1 MIKAKVKSSQVLSV
15 VHNNRK
21 AIHHPDKTAE
31 LILLVISFGKK
42 KTKQKK
48 NTGLVDD

>member
-1 MIKAKVKSSQVLSV
+1 MIKAKAKSSQVLFV
-15 VHNNRK
+15 VHNKGK

-31 LILLVISFGKK
+31 LILLVISF
-42 KTKQKK
+42 KK